1 MVSVDARAQRA
12 ESTHADRE
20 NLGFFEAPDSHPI
33 DRMLR
38 RIPARERTLAN
49 PPTGSGHRAVTGDI
63 GVPYFGRSL
72 HYLRWGP
79 AEMVERYQRYG
90 PVSYAPSLGLD
101 RVMVAGPDA
110 VDEVMGK
117 RRNDFGQGWDYL
129 IGSFFR
135 RGLLL
140 LEFSEH
146 MFHRRI
152 MQQAFTRERL
162 EAHLAGVAPAVDA
175 AIGRWAHAGSRR
187 LRLYPTVKDMTLDV
201 AAETFMGVRTG
212 PERARLGQAFL
223 DCTHAPLSIVRHR
236 VPGGAWRAGLRGR
249 KVLEEYFTRML
260 PDKRRAAGG
269 DVSGGDFSGGD
280 FSGGDFFSA
289 LCHARTEDGET
300 FSDADVVNHMIFLIM
315 AAHDTTTTTATAVAY
330 YLGRHPEWQQRVRAE
345 ALALRERTGGAP
357 PTIADLDTLHD
368 LDLVI
373 RESLRLV
380 PPVPG
385 LVRRA
390 VRDTEVA
397 GRYIPAGTHID
408 VAYVVNHLSPELW
421 SRPARF
427 DPERFGAQR
436 REDKSHR
443 LAWMPFGAGA
453 HKCVGMHFGVFEVK
467 VIIAAMV
474 RDYEWRIPDDYLM
487 PWGFTTI
494 PFPRDGAPMLLRRR
508 I

>member
-1 MVSVDARAQRA
+1 MVSVDSRAHPA
-12 ESTHADRE
+12 ERE
-20 NLGFFEAPDSHPI
+20 NLGFIEIPDRHPI
-33 DRMLR
+33 DRALR
-38 RIPARERTLAN
+38 RLPVREQTLAT
-49 PPTGSGHRAVTGDI
+49 PPRGTGHRAVRGDV
-63 GVPYFGRSL
+63 GLPYLGRSL
-72 HYLRWGP
+72 QYLRWGP
-79 AEMVERYQRYG
+79 AEMLDRYHRYG
-90 PVSYAPSLGLD
+90 PISYNRSLGVD
-101 RVMVAGPDA
+101 RVLVAGPQA
-110 VDEVMGK
+110 VDEVLGK
-117 RRNDFGQGWDYL
+117 RRNDFGQGWDHL

-162 EAHLAGVAPAVDA
+162 ETHLAALAPAVDT
-175 AIGRWAHAGSRR
+175 AIGRWAHAGARR
-187 LRLYPTVKDMTLDV
+187 LRLYPTVKDMTLDL

-212 PERARLGQAFL
+212 PERDRLARAFL
-223 DCTHAPLSIVRHR
+223 DCTHAPLAVVRLP
-236 VPGGAWRAGLRGR
+236 VPGSAWRAGLRGR

-260 PDKRRAAGG
+260 PDKRR
-269 DVSGGDFSGGD
+269 SGGA
-280 FSGGDFFSA
+280 DFFSA
-289 LCHARTEDGET
+289 LCHARTEDGAT

-345 ALALRERTGGAP
+345 ALALRERLGDAP
-357 PTIADLDTLHD
+357 PAIGDLDDLPT

-390 VRDTEVA
+390 VRDTEIA
-397 GRYIPAGTHID
+397 GHYVPAGTHLD
-408 VAYVVNHLSPELW
+408 VAYAVNHYLPELW
-421 SRPARF
+421 THPARF
-427 DPERFGAQR
+427 DPERFSPER

-453 HKCVGMHFGVFEVK
+453 HKCIGMHFGVLEVK
-467 VIIAAMV
+467 VILAAMV

-508 I
+508 